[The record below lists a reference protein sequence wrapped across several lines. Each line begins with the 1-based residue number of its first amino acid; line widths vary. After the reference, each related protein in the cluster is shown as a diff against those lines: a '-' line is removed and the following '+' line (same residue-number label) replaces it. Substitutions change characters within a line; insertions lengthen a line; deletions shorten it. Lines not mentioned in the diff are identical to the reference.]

1 MNISP
6 YYAMGEVGFLKIR
19 SLCLSERINKGMV
32 DLRIL
37 SNFEL
42 QEVIDDNT
50 MFESRGEEFMK
61 EDAIRNSS
69 LSAMLFMLVQKIEG
83 LIAVQ

>member
-1 MNISP
+1 
-6 YYAMGEVGFLKIR
+6 MGEVGFLKIR